1 VVGPFG
7 GITAVG
13 GTPGVSLGGA
23 PRFFGGG
30 GGGYGGR
37 YGVRDG
43 GVYGGGGYGRGGGVY
58 RRGLR
63 ETPAVTPDP
72 SPSPA
77 TCADS
82 IWDIVRSR
90 DDLSSLRALLEND
103 LPWVAAALDGKEIGA
118 GMIWEDVFRTFCL

>member
-37 YGVRDG
+37 YGV
-43 GVYGGGGYGRGGGVY
+43 RGGGVY